1 MMLASLLSEVRRR
14 HLWPIPLVA
23 LLVAIGAPLLFLK
36 SAPPDAPHA
45 STAAPAPAAAGALP
59 TRAERLLATSDGAMT
74 RARRSGKAGDPFR
87 APSSHRAT
95 SSAASS
101 TKAAAA
107 PQKPTPGGTA
117 AAQPAV
123 TAPVPVVVTNA
134 DGTKPATTTQPS
146 VSTAPKST
154 ATSASARRRAIDVR
168 FGKRM
173 PAPLYR
179 RIPRL
184 QTFAAGGRVIAIFVK
199 YSPARDKAVFAIA
212 PRTLVTGD
220 IRCRRKEGLCR
231 YVDIPAGK
239 GVRLTTLATDGSLVT
254 RRLDVL
260 RIRGASQAGPV
271 AAARQAP
278 ADGACLLG
286 RMLKLTAGDMPLP
299 TDACQN

>member
-1 MMLASLLSEVRRR
+1 MLASLLSEVRRR

-23 LLVAIGAPLLFLK
+23 LLVAVGVPLLFLK

-59 TRAERLLATSDGAMT
+59 TRAERLLATSDAPMT
-74 RARRSGKAGDPFR
+74 RTRRSGKAGDPFR

-95 SSAASS
+95 SGAASAS
-101 TKAAAA
+101 NAPAAT
-107 PQKPTPGGTA
+107 QKPTPAGTPP
-117 AAQPAV
+117 AQPAV

-146 VSTAPKST
+146 VSAAPKS
-154 ATSASARRRAIDVR
+154 AGSSASSRRRAVDVR

-184 QTFAAGGRVIAIFVK
+184 QTFVAGGRVIAIFVK
-199 YSPARDKAVFAIA
+199 YSPARGKAVFAIA

-220 IRCRRKEGLCR
+220 IKCRRKEGLCR

-239 GVRLTTLATDGSLVT
+239 GVRLTTLATGGSLIT

-260 RIRGASQAGPV
+260 RIHGASQTGAV
-271 AAARQAP
+271 AAARRASAEGP
-278 ADGACLLG
+278 CLLG
-286 RMLKLTAGDMPLP
+286 RVLKLTARDMPLP
-299 TDACQN
+299 AGACQS